1 LHKKLPRLKLA
12 ALIQEAQQ
20 VNNET
25 IKSVALILA
34 TMYAVYH
41 VTGLRRLITNSF

>member
-1 LHKKLPRLKLA
+1 M
-12 ALIQEAQQ
+12 
-20 VNNET
+20 NNDT
-25 IKSVALILA
+25 IKTVLTILA